1 MFKKKTKKFEL
12 LDAAQRKGMS
22 LISYV
27 KPKSLIAEQYR
38 TIRTNIQFSMIDKKV
53 KSIVMTSSGPWEG
66 KSTTSAN
73 LASVFANQGQR
84 VLLVDAD
91 LRKPTVHRTFGLDNR
106 AGLTTLVTT
115 PEMDM
120 SDCIEL
126 VGGTNVYALTSGP
139 IPPNPAELLGS
150 QRMEA
155 IMEELEKA
163 FDIII
168 YDMPPVVS
176 VTDAQILASKVD
188 GVVVVVR
195 QGVAHKEAVVHA
207 KELLDKVQA
216 NVLGV
221 VFNGVD
227 PKKDRSY
234 SYYGYGYGYGY
245 GVAEQPE

>member
-1 MFKKKTKKFEL
+1 MFRKKTKKFEL
-12 LDAAQRKGMS
+12 LDQAQRKGMS
-22 LISYV
+22 LISYA

-73 LASVFANQGQR
+73 LAAVFANQGQR

-91 LRKPTVHRTFGLDNR
+91 LRKPTVHRTFGLDNQV
-106 AGLTTLVTT
+106 GLTTLITT
-115 PEMDM
+115 PEMDF
-120 SDCIEL
+120 SECISL
-126 VGGTNVYALTSGP
+126 VSGTNVYSLTSGP

-150 QRMEA
+150 KRMEA
-155 IMEELEKA
+155 IMQRLQEA

-168 YDMPPVVS
+168 YDMPPVNS
-176 VTDAQILASKVD
+176 VTDAQILAAKVD

-195 QGVAHKEAVVHA
+195 QGVSQKEAVVHA

-221 VFNGVD
+221 VLNGVD
-227 PKKDRSY
+227 PKRDRAY

-245 GVAEQPE
+245 GTAEQAE